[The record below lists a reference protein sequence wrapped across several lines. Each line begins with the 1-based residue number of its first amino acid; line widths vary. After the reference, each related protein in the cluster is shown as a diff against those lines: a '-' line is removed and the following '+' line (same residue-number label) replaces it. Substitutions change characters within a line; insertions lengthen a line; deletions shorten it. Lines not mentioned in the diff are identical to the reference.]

1 MQEHLRPLAPTRPQN
16 RPPAGAVDCHAHIF
30 GPLDRFP
37 VGEDRSYDAVE
48 LPAERYL
55 ETLDALGL
63 AGGVVVTASAYGTDN
78 RALTHALSAFSARL
92 RGVAVVDGG
101 LAPDDLVAMRDAGV
115 RGLRF
120 TQLSDRVPE
129 FQGTVAYDALRTLAP
144 AMRELGL
151 HAQLWTLCDLFA
163 EQHRELLELEI
174 PLVLDH
180 MGLFDPSRG
189 TADPAFRTLLELLAE
204 GRVWVKLIPYRM
216 SSNYPDY
223 GDLRPFHEAMLE
235 ANADRLL
242 WGTDWPHVRMTEN
255 MPDDGHLLDLLLE
268 WTADDELAGKVL
280 VDNPSRL
287 YGFPRP

>member
-1 MQEHLRPLAPTRPQN
+1 M
-16 RPPAGAVDCHAHIF
+16 
-30 GPLDRFP
+30 
-37 VGEDRSYDAVE
+37 
-48 LPAERYL
+48 
-55 ETLDALGL
+55 LDALGL

-78 RALTHALSAFSARL
+78 RALTHALTSLPGRL
-92 RGVAVVDGG
+92 RGVAVVDGR
-101 LAPDDLVAMRDAGV
+101 LARDELAAMRDAGV

-129 FQGTVAYDALRTLAP
+129 FHGTVGYDALRTLAP

-163 EQHRELLELEI
+163 AQHGELLELEI

-180 MGLFDPSRG
+180 MGLFAPSRG
-189 TADPAFRTLLELLAE
+189 SADPAFRTLLELLAE

-216 SSNYPDY
+216 SSKYPDY
-223 GDLRPFHEAMLE
+223 SDLRPFHEAMLE

-255 MPDDGHLLDLLLE
+255 MPDDGHLLDLFLE
-268 WTADDELAGKVL
+268 WTADDERAGKVL

-287 YGFPRP
+287 YGFPPP